1 MISSM
6 TYKPMKTKKYKNTFL
21 IERLSSL
28 KISKLIKNIK
38 NRPILNQISKSVP
51 NDLRSGESGKKP
63 KNFKK
68 IRRILMEPV
77 HVNKI
82 PISFNIDSGIIG
94 KMRISFLTFYL

>member
-6 TYKPMKTKKYKNTFL
+6 AYKPMKTKKYKNTFL

-51 NDLRSGESGKKP
+51 TDLRSGASLLIAGLIAEGTTVIENSEQIFRGYS
-63 KNFKK
+63 N
-68 IRRILMEPV
+68 I
-77 HVNKI
+77 VNKLQNVGAKI
-82 PISFNIDSGIIG
+82 EI
-94 KMRISFLTFYL
+94 TE

>member
-68 IRRILMEPV
+68 IRRILPTRMIRRK
-77 HVNKI
+77 H
-82 PISFNIDSGIIG
+82 PIQ
-94 KMRISFLTFYL
+94 TTA